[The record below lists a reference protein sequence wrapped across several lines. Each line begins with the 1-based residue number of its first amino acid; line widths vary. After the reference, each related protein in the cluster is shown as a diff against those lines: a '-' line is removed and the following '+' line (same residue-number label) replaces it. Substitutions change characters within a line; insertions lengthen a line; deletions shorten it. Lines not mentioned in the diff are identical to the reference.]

1 MTDHR
6 IWDPFLRFFHWSVA
20 VLFFAN
26 AVLTD
31 PESTLHEY
39 IGYALGALIA
49 LRLIWGLIGP
59 RPARFAAFAPTPAGV
74 TTQLTDMAAG
84 RKSAHLGH
92 SPLGALMIFNLILS
106 LAGIAVTGY
115 MMTTNAYWGVEWV
128 EETHEA
134 LVTWAEISVL
144 VHIAAVIWESR
155 RTGINLPR
163 AMVTGVKR
171 VPDTVRLEP

>member
-6 IWDPFLRFFHWSVA
+6 IWDPVLRLFHWSVA

-31 PESTLHEY
+31 PDGDLHETLGY
-39 IGYALGALIA
+39 IIGGLLL
-49 LRLIWGLIGP
+49 LRLVWGLIGP
-59 RPARFAAFAPTPAGV
+59 RAARFASFAPTPAGV
-74 TTQLTDMAAG
+74 TAQLTDMAGG

-92 SPLGALMIFNLILS
+92 SPLGALMIFNLLFA
-106 LAGIAVTGY
+106 LAGIVVTGWL
-115 MMTTNAYWGVEWV
+115 MTTNAFWGVDWV
-128 EETHEA
+128 EEVHEV
-134 LVTWAEISVL
+134 LVTWAEISVV
-144 VHIAAVIWESR
+144 VHIAAVLWESR